1 MTPAPTDIQSLQSE
15 QGLQRG
21 IYVPVLTFFNK
32 DEGESLDLDTYYKHV
47 QYIAKSGCAGVVAL
61 GSTGERVSLKE
72 EERDEIIKTARRALD
87 DIGFNSMPLIVGA
100 GDHSVQGA
108 RISIERAYQAG
119 ATHALVLPSSYYP
132 SQLGKQAII
141 DFYTKVSTLSPIPI
155 FIYSYP
161 GVCSGITI
169 DSETVTKLS
178 SLPNICGIKHT
189 DHDIGKMSRH
199 CALAAAA
206 ATSKQKPFTVLGG
219 ASDYLIAALSVG
231 AIGTITGMANI
242 VPRTVVKIQSLWD
255 KGEYEEAKSL
265 QHILSIAEW
274 ELGKG
279 GIPIHKALT
288 EFVRGY
294 GGNPRSPVQPS
305 SKEVIQQAINGFAQV
320 IEIERK
326 LEKIS
331 SSI

>member
-1 MTPAPTDIQSLQSE
+1 MTPAPTNTQSLQSE
-15 QGLQRG
+15 PEMQRG

-32 DEGESLDLDTYYKHV
+32 DAEESLDLNTYYKHV
-47 QYIAKSGCAGVVAL
+47 QHMAKSGCAGIVAL
-61 GSTGERVSLKE
+61 GSTGERVSLSE
-72 EERDEIIKTARRALD
+72 RERDQLIKTARKALD
-87 DIGFNSMPLIVGA
+87 EAGFNKMPLIVGA

-108 RISIERAYQAG
+108 IASIKSSYQAG

-132 SQLGKQAII
+132 AQLGKQGII
-141 DFYTKVSTLSPIPI
+141 DFYTKVSIASPIPI

-161 GVCSGITI
+161 GVCSGIVI

-199 CALAAAA
+199 CALAA
-206 ATSKQKPFTVLGG
+206 KGQKSFIVLGG

-242 VPRTVVKIQSLWD
+242 VPKTVVRIQNLWD
-255 KGEYEEAKSL
+255 KGEYEEARSL
-265 QHILSIAEW
+265 QHILSLAEW

-279 GIPIHKALT
+279 GIPIHKELT
-288 EFVRGY
+288 EYVRGY
-294 GGNPRSPVQPS
+294 GGKARSPVQPS
-305 SKEVIQQAINGFAQV
+305 SKEVIQQAITGFAQL
-320 IEIERK
+320 IELERK
-326 LEKIS
+326 LEKVT
-331 SSI
+331 